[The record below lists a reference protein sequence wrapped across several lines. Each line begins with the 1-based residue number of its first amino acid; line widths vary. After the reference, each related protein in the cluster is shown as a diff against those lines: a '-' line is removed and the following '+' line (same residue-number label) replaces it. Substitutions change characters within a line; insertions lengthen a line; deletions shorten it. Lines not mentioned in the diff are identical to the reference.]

1 MMQKFFQIRHVI
13 PVKSKLSVFILKLA
27 IITGFLM
34 LTGCDA
40 DVNPPKTNI
49 IYILTDDLG
58 YGDLGC
64 YGQERIQTPNID
76 QLAREGIRFTDHYSG
91 STVCAPSRSA
101 LMTGQHTGHT
111 YVRGNYRVE
120 PMGQIPL
127 PDETMTVAEYL
138 KQAGYTTGLIGKWG
152 LGGPDSEGIP
162 RKQGFDYFYGYLC
175 QRHAH
180 NYYPEFLFRNEERIK
195 LEGNRVENPRPD
207 GEGFSVG
214 RAQYSHDLLVEES
227 LQFIEQNKN
236 QPFFLYMAL
245 TIPHANNR
253 GGDNGM
259 DIGMEVPD
267 LEIYKDKDWPF
278 AEKGKAA
285 MITRMDKDV
294 GRVIQKLK
302 NLGIDKNSLVIFT
315 SDNGPHKEGGA
326 QPEFSNSNGPLR
338 GIKRDLYE
346 GGIRVPMIA
355 WWPGTIKENT
365 TSDHVSAFWDFL
377 PTACD
382 VAGIDSPADIDGISF
397 LPTLLGKD
405 QTKHEYLY
413 WEFHERGFKRALRIG
428 KYKVVQVGIDSTFE
442 VYDLE
447 VDIGENNNIADKHP
461 EIVKKVELI
470 LKNVRT
476 QSEIWKLPETKR
488 SM

>member
-1 MMQKFFQIRHVI
+1 MKVQGHQIKYTATI
-13 PVKSKLSVFILKLA
+13 LILMISALSFYCCESKQ
-27 IITGFLM
+27 II
-34 LTGCDA
+34 DQ
-40 DVNPPKTNI
+40 PNI

-64 YGQERIQTPNID
+64 YGQERILTPNID
-76 QLAREGIRFTDHYSG
+76 QMAREGIRFTDHYSG
-91 STVCAPSRSA
+91 STVCAPSRST

-111 YVRGNYRVE
+111 YVRGNYRLE

-127 PDETMTVAEYL
+127 PDDTKTVAEYL
-138 KQAGYTTGLIGKWG
+138 KLEGYSTALIGKWG
-152 LGGPDSEGIP
+152 LGGPDTEGIP

-207 GEGFSVG
+207 GEGVSVD
-214 RAQYSHDLLVEES
+214 RAQYSHNLLAEES
-227 LQFIEQNKN
+227 LQFIERNKDR
-236 QPFFLYMAL
+236 PFFLYMAL

-267 LEIYKDKDWPF
+267 LGIYADKDWPF

-285 MITRMDKDV
+285 MITLMDNDV
-294 GRVIQKLK
+294 GRVMKKLVE
-302 NLGIDKNSLVIFT
+302 LGIDKNTLVIFT

-326 QPEFSNSNGPLR
+326 QPDFSNSSGPLR

-382 VAGIDSPADIDGISF
+382 LAGIDVPTDIDGISF
-397 LPTLLGKD
+397 LPTLLGKE
-405 QTKHEYLY
+405 QPQHNYLY
-413 WEFHERGFKRALRIG
+413 WEFHERGIKRAFRIG
-428 KYKVVQVGIDSTFE
+428 NYKIVQNGIDSPFE
-442 VYDLE
+442 IYDLE
-447 VDIGENNNIADKHP
+447 TDLGETKNIADQHP
-461 EIVKKVELI
+461 EILARVQEI

-476 QSEIWKLPETKR
+476 ESEIWKIPETDKKT

>member
-1 MMQKFFQIRHVI
+1 MIYNSRFTLY
-13 PVKSKLSVFILKLA
+13 LSVSFFLVFTAVLPFI
-27 IITGFLM
+27 
-34 LTGCDA
+34 GCE
-40 DVNPPKTNI
+40 KTDIARKPNI
-49 IYILTDDLG
+49 IYILSDDLG

-64 YGQERIQTPNID
+64 YGQQRIRTPNLD
-76 QLAREGIRFTDHYSG
+76 KMAREGMRFTNHYAG
-91 STVCAPSRSA
+91 STVCAPSRSC

-111 YVRGNYRVE
+111 YVRGNYTME

-127 PDETMTVAEYL
+127 PDKTKTVAEYL
-138 KQAGYTTGLIGKWG
+138 KQAGYATALIGKWG

-180 NYYPEFLFRNEERIK
+180 NYYPEFLFRNEEQIK
-195 LEGNRVENPRPD
+195 LEGNRVEIPRPD
-207 GEGFSVG
+207 GEGISVD
-214 RAQYSHDLLVEES
+214 RAQYSHDLFAEES
-227 LQFIEQNKN
+227 LQFIEQNN
-236 QPFFLYMAL
+236 DRQFFLYLAL

-267 LEIYKDKDWPF
+267 LGIYAGQDWPF

-294 GRVIQKLK
+294 GRVMQKLK
-302 NLGIDKNSLVIFT
+302 DLGIDNNTLVIFT

-355 WWPGTIKENT
+355 WWPERIKENT
-365 TSDHVSAFWDFL
+365 VSDHVSAFWDFL
-377 PTACD
+377 PTACEL
-382 VAGIDSPADIDGISF
+382 AGIEQPSDIDGISF
-397 LPTLLGKD
+397 LPTLFGKS
-405 QTKHEYLY
+405 QPKHDYLY
-413 WEFHERGFKRALRIG
+413 WEFFEGEFKRAIRIG
-428 KYKVVQVGIDSTFE
+428 KFKIVQVGIESPFQ
-442 VYDLE
+442 VYDL
-447 VDIGENNNIADKHP
+447 DTDPGETKNLAQQHP
-461 EIVKKVELI
+461 EILAKAI
-470 LKNVRT
+470 IRFKNVRT
-476 QSEIWKLPETKR
+476 ESDIWKMPEVGLKG
-488 SM
+488 SLQK